1 VIQVPNWD
9 EIEYN
14 QISADWRHRDNLT
27 WQIPSV
33 IVAVGGALVTAAFG
47 LKIDHEWLYT
57 IRLILLAFGASF
69 SLTLS
74 IALGQNLRYQVA
86 SESAL
91 EKLLSGKGKEITRAE
106 GKVRRTLSPRDMGLS
121 GCDVV
126 RRLVAGL
133 TGSFCL
139 LVLSWLVTFVL
150 IALLVS
156 VI

>member
-1 VIQVPNWD
+1 MPNWD

-33 IVAVGGALVTAAFG
+33 IVVVGGALVTAAFG
-47 LKIDHEWLYT
+47 LDIDHEWLYT

-74 IALGQNLRYQVA
+74 IALGQNLRYQVG

-91 EKLLSGKGKEITRAE
+91 EKLLSGNGKEIPRAG
-106 GKVRRTLSPRDMGLS
+106 GKARRTLSPRDLGLS
-121 GCDVV
+121 GRDVA

-139 LVLSWLVTFVL
+139 LVLCWLITFVL
-150 IALLVS
+150 IALLIS